1 MSPQASH
8 QHQLMSEIKCSCLN
22 WILWQIYPSETEK
35 ELSLQ
40 RWSEWS
46 KKRSVVFSLL
56 FSNLH
61 HGYATHWH
69 EVPSHSCSR
78 FCMQQL
84 SCWQAQSGG
93 AVSPLKSSAK
103 LPQQQLLAPIYH
115 LLSVPQESDLLLR
128 PKMTVEGCY
137 LITAHK
143 AIKMWS

>member
-1 MSPQASH
+1 MYTVIEYKWYNIHVTTSITPTSA
-8 QHQLMSEIKCSCLN
+8 EIKCSCLN
-22 WILWQIYPSETEK
+22 WILWQIYLSATEK

-84 SCWQAQSGG
+84 SCWQARSGG

-115 LLSVPQESDLLLR
+115 LFLYCRS
-128 PKMTVEGCY
+128 
-137 LITAHK
+137 LIYCWGQK
-143 AIKMWS
+143 WQCKVVIW